1 MVDDLVEYPCSS
13 SANRQLR
20 GDYPHDGKHLS
31 LVTVEKFMNGNG
43 SLDTGTQKQ
52 CRGFTTAEYHRN
64 FKRAYSL
71 LPRVH
76 RVLRHVKEVKMS
88 NIASIAPKDRVL
100 MVQDTY
106 LVN

>member
-1 MVDDLVEYPCSS
+1 
-13 SANRQLR
+13 
-20 GDYPHDGKHLS
+20 
-31 LVTVEKFMNGNG
+31 
-43 SLDTGTQKQ
+43 
-52 CRGFTTAEYHRN
+52 
-64 FKRAYSL
+64 